1 MSCLF
6 NKVTNGWLTNTFQQ
20 TEKWFDMVKHGS
32 KNLLVS
38 KVGEDGKTLFENII
52 YKCFKNVFWFGK
64 SK

>member
-1 MSCLF
+1 
-6 NKVTNGWLTNTFQQ
+6 
-20 TEKWFDMVKHGS
+20 MVKHGS